1 MRPIQAYACLLFYT
15 ITHSQQLFAST
26 HNCIWQ
32 RSVAHFPGEQDIQAG
47 VIFVSVHSQA
57 AQMIAGAF
65 AQSVNPALIAN
76 QFASINALSQS
87 QVQATGVTYT
97 ASTTI
102 TMPGAAIDTTV

>member
-1 MRPIQAYACLLFYT
+1 
-15 ITHSQQLFAST
+15 
-26 HNCIWQ
+26 
-32 RSVAHFPGEQDIQAG
+32 
-47 VIFVSVHSQA
+47 
-57 AQMIAGAF
+57 MIAGAF

-102 TMPGAAIDTTV
+102 IMPGAAIDTTVRTHPSAEKSAS